1 MSKKTKDK
9 ADVEASKSEHLET
22 ETQSAD
28 ANQDDSSAV
37 GTIDL
42 GSDTATNGT
51 GELADA
57 RDDDGVDRPA
67 PEVETHDGASPTAD
81 GEHGALQV
89 GGEVSAVLNQP
100 ETNSVPAAELVGD
113 HAIQKDVPADGTA
126 AEGNGEGSQPSDE
139 GAQEAEGAAEGSI
152 VAGGGEAS
160 EGVAGSEPAV
170 RDSELTYRPLMSD
183 EDIARAAT
191 DAAIAVAYQAGF
203 ASTLTD
209 EDELV
214 LKLIAPVAVDF
225 IKQWPDAPL
234 EAMYV
239 HIAISAGLPYDR
251 FSTRPNWVRLGLA
264 VFHSVVRLSIDAVK
278 VHEKEWEAAK
288 VRQAGLRWMAVDR
301 ADLAMMP
308 EDDNPLSELGQ
319 AAARS

>member
-1 MSKKTKDK
+1 MSKKAKDK
-9 ADVEASKSEHLET
+9 ADAAAPENEQLET

-28 ANQDDSSAV
+28 ANQPGNPSV
-37 GTIDL
+37 GTVHL
-42 GSDTATNGT
+42 EPDTATAGT
-51 GELADA
+51 GELANA
-57 RDDDGVDRPA
+57 GSVDSGAVGTVQTGSSA
-67 PEVETHDGASPTAD
+67 PETAEPGKNEQD
-81 GEHGALQV
+81 QAAGSQV
-89 GGEVSAVLNQP
+89 TSNEN
-100 ETNSVPAAELVGD
+100 VPPAELVGD
-113 HAIQKDVPADGTA
+113 HAIQANKSTDGAA
-126 AEGNGEGSQPSDE
+126 AEGNGGGSQPSDE
-139 GAQEAEGAAEGSI
+139 GPQETEGAAEGSI
-152 VAGGGEAS
+152 AAGVGEAS
-160 EGVAGSEPAV
+160 EGVAGSEPVA
-170 RDSELTYRPLMSD
+170 RDSNLTYRPLMTD

-203 ASTLTD
+203 AATLTD

-239 HIAISAGLPYDR
+239 HIATSAGLPHDR

-264 VFHSVVRLSIDAVK
+264 VFHSVVLLSIDAVK
-278 VHEKEWEAAK
+278 VHENEWEAAK

>member
-1 MSKKTKDK
+1 MSKKTKDN
-9 ADVEASKSEHLET
+9 ADAAAPENELET

-28 ANQDDSSAV
+28 ANQPDNSAV
-37 GTIDL
+37 GAVHL
-42 GSDTATNGT
+42 EPDTTAAGA
-51 GELADA
+51 GELANA
-57 RDDDGVDRPA
+57 GAVDSGTIGAVQNGASA
-67 PEVETHDGASPTAD
+67 PETAESD
-81 GEHGALQV
+81 ADEQNSTAGYQV
-89 GGEVSAVLNQP
+89 TSNQF
-100 ETNSVPAAELVGD
+100 VPPAELVGD
-113 HAIQKDVPADGTA
+113 HAIQKNVSTDGTA
-126 AEGNGEGSQPSDE
+126 AEGNGEASQPSDE
-139 GAQEAEGAAEGSI
+139 GPEETEGAAEGSNDGD
-152 VAGGGEAS
+152 AGGGA
-160 EGVAGSEPAV
+160 EPQPPA
-170 RDSELTYRPLMSD
+170 RDSELTYRPLMTD

-239 HIAISAGLPYDR
+239 HIATSAGLPHDR
-251 FSTRPNWVRLGLA
+251 FSARPNWVRLGLA
-264 VFHSVVRLSIDAVK
+264 VFHSVVLLSIDAVK

>member
-9 ADVEASKSEHLET
+9 ADATAPENELET
-22 ETQSAD
+22 ETQSTD
-28 ANQDDSSAV
+28 ANQVNSSAM
-37 GTIDL
+37 GTVHL
-42 GSDTATNGT
+42 GPDTTTTGT
-51 GELADA
+51 GELANA
-57 RDDDGVDRPA
+57 GTVDSGAVGTVQTGASA
-67 PEVETHDGASPTAD
+67 PETAELGTNEQD
-81 GEHGALQV
+81 QAARSQV
-89 GGEVSAVLNQP
+89 TSNEN
-100 ETNSVPAAELVGD
+100 VPPAELVGD
-113 HAIQKDVPADGTA
+113 HAIQANISTDGTS

-139 GAQEAEGAAEGSI
+139 SPEETEGAAERSNDGDT
-152 VAGGGEAS
+152 GGA
-160 EGVAGSEPAV
+160 AEPQPTA

-183 EDIARAAT
+183 ADIARAAT

-203 ASTLTD
+203 AGALTD

-239 HIAISAGLPYDR
+239 HIATSAGLPHDR